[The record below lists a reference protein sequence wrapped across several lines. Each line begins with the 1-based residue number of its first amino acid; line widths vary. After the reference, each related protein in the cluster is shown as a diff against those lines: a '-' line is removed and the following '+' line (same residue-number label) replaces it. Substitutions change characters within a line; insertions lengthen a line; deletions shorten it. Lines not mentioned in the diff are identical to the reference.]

1 MTLLQRIDK
10 MICRYFG
17 HRWGDWSYD
26 PAHVNPDGTFDW
38 PMKARICRRCG
49 LIDVRDDFPDTMNC
63 RCWVHCTGS
72 DRVTGKSGEVSGDGI
87 LL

>member
-1 MTLLQRIDK
+1 
-10 MICRYFG
+10 
-17 HRWGDWSYD
+17 
-26 PAHVNPDGTFDW
+26 
-38 PMKARICRRCG
+38 MKARICRRCG